1 MNPHFSQTRNTC
13 PMPLAASTPAPREA
27 AFIDT
32 GIAHYDALVDAL
44 PPDMDLVLLDGT
56 RDGLARM
63 AEWAAGHSG
72 YIALHVFSH
81 GDRGL
86 WMLGS
91 THLDGASLEARAP
104 ELATLGRALVPGGG
118 LLLYGCSI
126 GAEPGFVEKLAT
138 LAGAA
143 VAASAVPTGAASL
156 GGEWKL
162 DVCAGSLGTL
172 PLAMDNFDGL
182 LGKDITF
189 NMSSASGSG
198 TKIITQTI
206 DSETIVISTTT
217 FTVDIGPEVDLYGS
231 DLAHS
236 DGTVLLPT
244 GADYETEIR
253 IEVSGGKTF
262 NLSSLALADYAGE
275 NKGLVI
281 TTNKGTVT
289 IPADFSS
296 LAWLVSSP
304 DPALQGITEAVLT
317 TSDGSG
323 IFCWGLDNI
332 ALTNITP
339 PGPQL
344 TSATYDASTGIL
356 VVTVETASGAG
367 MATGN
372 TIVVSKLT
380 MTGEGGETYTLTSSN
395 VLASSPTSFSVTLN
409 GADQAAVNQILNKA
423 GISSTSGTAY
433 NLAAAAGWN
442 ASVSSDADA
451 TGNAVTVANPTT
463 PTLTSATYDAST
475 GVLSVTGTGFLKLNG
490 ATNDIDVSKLSITG
504 AGGASYTLSSAV
516 DVELDSATQ
525 FSIVL
530 SGADLTSVE
539 ALFDQNGSSSRGGTS
554 YNLAAAEDW
563 IPGAAPAETVADL
576 SGNGIT
582 VSNWAAPTLTSAT
595 YDIATGTL
603 VLSGSNFVSS
613 SGAGNDIVAS
623 KLTLTGQDGSSYTL
637 TNTADVDI
645 SSATAATLTL
655 SATDQAYLLGL
666 LNKNGGSAGDGTT
679 YNLAAAD
686 DWMAGSPAAAN
697 IADLT
702 GNGITVSNVA
712 TPSITSAT
720 YDSDS
725 GVLSVTGS
733 NLFGKPGAA
742 NDIVVSKLTLTGG
755 TGTSYTLTSGS
766 NVEINSATSFSITL
780 SGADKTAVDALL
792 DQLGTTSSGGTT
804 YNLAAAD
811 DWLAAADSSADIAD
825 AVNAV
830 TVSVTPQIAS
840 ATYDAA
846 TGVLVVTG
854 TNMQA
859 NGAGADVAVSKL
871 TLTGE
876 GGATYTLTSPDV
888 ELDSVSQFTVS
899 LNGTDR
905 AAVNQILNKAGTTS
919 TGGTTFNLA
928 AADDWNTNLTAGD
941 TANTINGVTV
951 SNPDTPSI
959 TSATYDASTG
969 VLSVT
974 GTGFL
979 KLNGATND
987 IDVSK
992 LTLTGE
998 GGSTHTLT
1006 TSSVEITNG
1015 TSFSI
1020 TLNPA
1025 DLAAVNLI
1033 LNKNGTSSTGA
1044 TTYNLA
1050 AAEDWAAGAAAAVVV
1065 ADLSGNGVTV
1075 SNVPAPTITSATYD
1089 GTTHVLTVTGTGFL
1103 KLDGAAN
1110 DIDASKFTFTGE
1122 GGGTHTLTDTTDVDI
1137 SSGTSFSLTLS
1148 AADSAAVAL
1157 LLNKAGTSATDS
1169 TTYNLAAAEDWAA
1182 GAAAVVNVEDL
1193 AGNGITVS
1201 LNAAPVITSNGGAAT
1216 AALTIPEN
1224 STAVTTVTATDANAD
1239 PLTYSIAGGADAASF
1254 SINATTGALRFV
1266 SAPNFEAPSDAGA
1279 NNVYEVIVQVSDGS
1293 ASDQQT
1299 LSITV
1304 SDVNETPPTPDP
1316 DPEPVTQ
1323 VDGVSVQTAQQTN
1336 QDGTTTTTTSIAPVT
1351 STRVEDQATSNDNL
1365 ADIPLV
1371 TSGSSTLLAVG
1382 LPVGVGVQASA
1393 QEGSGLTLR
1402 QQLINASEPRISDD
1416 PTYQQILSDGI
1427 DAYLATVTAPA
1438 QVTVRTLVL
1447 TAASGSSAPGNP
1459 VLISGAVP
1467 GASNPNQQEAL
1478 VIDARNLPPGTSLQL
1493 DNVEFAIIVG
1503 ASRVIGG
1510 EGQNLVVGDEAAQY
1524 IVLGAEDDVL
1534 HGGGGNDTI
1543 GSKTGNDLL
1552 YGDEGND
1559 FVVGGLDDDILYGG
1573 AGNDILLGG
1582 ASDAGSW
1589 VFSLDSQGRMVV
1601 GYTAADTTLAS
1612 IANAKILLNWSSMEQ
1627 ENALLDER
1635 FAILEQDWTQLSE
1648 LALIYHAVV
1657 GARPGAALLT
1667 EAAQG
1672 GLTADALAQVAYSYF
1687 LAQTGVGDQPLEAQ
1701 MQALIQEV
1709 WGSAPEAIVQIG
1721 VDYINAGGSWA
1732 HALKVLALHD
1742 NSRTLM
1748 EDAAGNLQLT
1758 QTLTLGELGL
1768 VPGAGNDQLF
1778 GGDGKDLLIGSNGSK
1793 LLDGGTGLDMAAFF
1807 GSAQDYQLALKE
1819 TSPGTFDVVIRHVDS
1834 TNESILRNV
1843 ELLRFGETVY
1853 QTSDQAPDALVSEF
1867 QDAANFLQLV
1877 GTSDLNAMGAP
1888 SAWLQA

>member
-1 MNPHFSQTRNTC
+1 M
-13 PMPLAASTPAPREA
+13 
-27 AFIDT
+27 
-32 GIAHYDALVDAL
+32 
-44 PPDMDLVLLDGT
+44 
-56 RDGLARM
+56 
-63 AEWAAGHSG
+63 
-72 YIALHVFSH
+72 
-81 GDRGL
+81 
-86 WMLGS
+86 
-91 THLDGASLEARAP
+91 
-104 ELATLGRALVPGGG
+104 
-118 LLLYGCSI
+118 
-126 GAEPGFVEKLAT
+126 
-138 LAGAA
+138 
-143 VAASAVPTGAASL
+143 
-156 GGEWKL
+156 
-162 DVCAGSLGTL
+162 
-172 PLAMDNFDGL
+172 
-182 LGKDITF
+182 
-189 NMSSASGSG
+189 
-198 TKIITQTI
+198 
-206 DSETIVISTTT
+206 
-217 FTVDIGPEVDLYGS
+217 
-231 DLAHS
+231 
-236 DGTVLLPT
+236 
-244 GADYETEIR
+244 
-253 IEVSGGKTF
+253 
-262 NLSSLALADYAGE
+262 
-275 NKGLVI
+275 
-281 TTNKGTVT
+281 
-289 IPADFSS
+289 
-296 LAWLVSSP
+296 
-304 DPALQGITEAVLT
+304 
-317 TSDGSG
+317 
-323 IFCWGLDNI
+323 
-332 ALTNITP
+332 
-339 PGPQL
+339 
-344 TSATYDASTGIL
+344 
-356 VVTVETASGAG
+356 
-367 MATGN
+367 
-372 TIVVSKLT
+372 
-380 MTGEGGETYTLTSSN
+380 
-395 VLASSPTSFSVTLN
+395 
-409 GADQAAVNQILNKA
+409 
-423 GISSTSGTAY
+423 
-433 NLAAAAGWN
+433 
-442 ASVSSDADA
+442 
-451 TGNAVTVANPTT
+451 
-463 PTLTSATYDAST
+463 
-475 GVLSVTGTGFLKLNG
+475 
-490 ATNDIDVSKLSITG
+490 
-504 AGGASYTLSSAV
+504 